1 MAFVG
6 FGGAEASCLS
16 WLKIL
21 PYGHFT
27 HILII
32 VVVKRPYGHF
42 THILIIVVVKR
53 PYGHFTTGGMDD
65 MIEGT

>member
-6 FGGAEASCLS
+6 FGGAEAFVCFVAKKSC
-16 WLKIL
+16 
-21 PYGHFT
+21 GH
-27 HILII
+27 
-32 VVVKRPYGHF
+32 RPYGHF

-65 MIEGT
+65 MMDGT